1 MENLGVVSLKNRR
14 LLNVFSTCGRSSE
27 AIPPK
32 EKVSTLW
39 NVNKEENQG
48 CKFFKFSSWFC
59 PESFYRTR
67 NVGLSNCFLVDCADS
82 IVLQQFL
89 YFLIPNNVWSVFIG
103 ITWGMYLVKF
113 LRRMKTENLS
123 LCLEWKGHLSVSAKF
138 KKKKKNEAALLLVT
152 ATFNWRINFSI
163 TRCIC
168 GKDVAQRIYTFYR
181 GNEWEIIFTSFGSL

>member
-103 ITWGMYLVKF
+103 ITWGD
-113 LRRMKTENLS
+113 
-123 LCLEWKGHLSVSAKF
+123 VSCEVSE
-138 KKKKKNEAALLLVT
+138 KNENRKPIIV
-152 ATFNWRINFSI
+152 SI
-163 TRCIC
+163 M
-168 GKDVAQRIYTFYR
+168 K
-181 GNEWEIIFTSFGSL
+181 GSLVSFCQV